1 MNLLEIIK
9 KKLLLLAVILPIA
22 LGAAAQNAAQVAPK
36 EEGSNLL
43 ATLLIVI
50 SIVLAFIIWGMGQAL
65 IGISKLA
72 LDKHKKSG
80 TALSVL
86 LLLCLSLLSQPGF
99 AQDAAAT
106 TAQAAPNYGGLSAHN
121 FYVFVAVIAIEVAA
135 ILFLAFSIRRVYQ
148 ELLPESAA
156 GTVKQSALSEWWSNL
171 DKKFFTKAVS
181 VEKEA
186 DVMLDHDYDG
196 IKELDNALPPWWKYG
211 FYFTI
216 GVAFIYMFMFH
227 VSGAGKNPTQEYLAE
242 MEKAKIEKE
251 AYEANNKDKIDE
263 SKVPMADASGIANGQ
278 KIFDANCVACH
289 LKGGAGSV
297 GPNLTDDYWLHKGS
311 LNDIYQSIK
320 HGYPDKGMQ
329 SWEKNFSPKEISQ
342 LASYIKSLRGTNPA
356 GAKAAQGDFFSEE
369 GAAATTKSDSTAVPK
384 ADSLKV
390 VAPAT
395 AKTTK

>member
-1 MNLLEIIK
+1 MNLLQIIK
-9 KKLLLLAVILPIA
+9 KKLLLLAVILPTA
-22 LGAAAQNAAQVAPK
+22 LGAVAQDAAQAAPK
-36 EEGSNLL
+36 QDESSNLL

-50 SIVLAFIIWGMGQAL
+50 TIVLALIIWGMGQAL
-65 IGISKLA
+65 VGVSRLVME
-72 LDKHKKSG
+72 KHKSS
-80 TALSVL
+80 TAALSIVML
-86 LLLCLSLLSQPGF
+86 LGLSLLVQTGF
-99 AQDAAAT
+99 AQDAAAGA
-106 TAQAAPNYGGLSAHN
+106 AQSAPNYGGLSAHN
-121 FYVFVAVIAIEVAA
+121 FYVFVGVIVIEVAA

-148 ELLPESAA
+148 ELIPQSE
-156 GTVKQSALSEWWSNL
+156 TVKQSALGEWWSNL

-216 GVAFIYMFMFH
+216 VVAFVYLFMFH
-227 VSGAGKNPTQEYLAE
+227 VSGAGKNPTQEYAAE

-263 SKVPMADASGIANGQ
+263 SKVPMADATGIANGQ
-278 KIFDANCVACH
+278 KIFEANCIACH

-329 SWEKNFSPKEISQ
+329 SWAKNFSPKEISQ
-342 LASYIKSLRGTNPA
+342 LASYIKSLHGTNPP
-356 GAKAAQGDFFSEE
+356 GAKAPQGDLFTEA
-369 GAAATTKSDSTAVPK
+369 GAAAKSDSTAAPK

-390 VAPAT
+390 TAPAT